1 MPLLEKALK
10 DRGDRLFWIGRRSP
24 GLDSTTIRGV
34 PPGNPFAAKK
44 IFERE
49 GHLPLLDDPVAFEN
63 AYLSSYTYQMSR
75 YSRGYG
81 SRGHDLNRFH
91 EYRDQFHLT
100 ARKFKRLLIREGITS
115 VSFFNMPHTGDD
127 FLLYRVAES
136 MGLPV
141 IMLMVS
147 PFENRFFSTRSIEGF
162 GRLNRENGV
171 KLDLNVRMDDFD
183 KQVKA
188 TVQSYM
194 WGTRRSEKRSVSEVA
209 FAVRLLLRRSLG
221 SFLNPKGLKTE
232 IAEIVR
238 LQRGLKSRRRTLRE
252 IGRGKTTRTFLSWV
266 GGLEKNP
273 ETLPE
278 RFIYVPLHLQPEL
291 TSVPQGG
298 IFGDQAL
305 ALEVLS
311 SRLPDGMDIVAKEN
325 PKQGTYHREETYTDR
340 LRQLDRVS
348 VMHPSLSSQL
358 LEDKCAAVATV
369 TGTAGWEAIRDSRPC
384 ICFGHAWYLDCPGV
398 HKFDENF
405 DVEFV
410 ISNPPQRDKSEKF
423 LQEVIAKSHEGIT
436 YEFFLKDDDPMYI
449 KKNLQSIT
457 NTLEGL
463 IFAEIESTFC

>member
-1 MPLLEKALK
+1 MP
-10 DRGDRLFWIGRRSP
+10 
-24 GLDSTTIRGV
+24 
-34 PPGNPFAAKK
+34 
-44 IFERE
+44 
-49 GHLPLLDDPVAFEN
+49 
-63 AYLSSYTYQMSR
+63 
-75 YSRGYG
+75 
-81 SRGHDLNRFH
+81 
-91 EYRDQFHLT
+91 
-100 ARKFKRLLIREGITS
+100 
-115 VSFFNMPHTGDD
+115 TG
-127 FLLYRVAES
+127 
-136 MGLPV
+136 
-141 IMLMVS
+141 
-147 PFENRFFSTRSIEGF
+147 
-162 GRLNRENGV
+162 
-171 KLDLNVRMDDFD
+171 
-183 KQVKA
+183 
-188 TVQSYM
+188 
-194 WGTRRSEKRSVSEVA
+194 
-209 FAVRLLLRRSLG
+209 VRLLLRRSLG